1 MLRSCE
7 ENLARR
13 AWASEQSRR
22 PATLRQTL
30 RNLLPVLN
38 SPRPLYGRVARQ
50 ALAGGDREKML
61 DAIAMVCQEI
71 DFCRADRAKF
81 NARMGRPAT
90 ASYG

>member
-1 MLRSCE
+1 MRTCE

-13 AWASEQSRR
+13 AWASQQGRR
-22 PATLRQTL
+22 PAALRQTL
-30 RNLLPVLN
+30 RNLLPVLD

-50 ALAGGDREKML
+50 ALARGDAHKLL
-61 DAIAMVCQEI
+61 DAITLVCQEI
-71 DFCRADRAKF
+71 DYCRTDRAKF